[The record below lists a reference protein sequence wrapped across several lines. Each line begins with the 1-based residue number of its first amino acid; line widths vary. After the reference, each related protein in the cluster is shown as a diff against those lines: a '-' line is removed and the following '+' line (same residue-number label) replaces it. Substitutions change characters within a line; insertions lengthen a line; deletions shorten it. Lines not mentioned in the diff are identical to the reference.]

1 MFQNHMSEIFRVIL
15 LASLLAFTPPA
26 WADDLCTAA
35 TRMDLNSTLRG
46 YGDQG
51 EPFQVELE
59 VPSPGILSVGAA
71 VPGTALAKP
80 RLSLAHRACLPRAA
94 SEPLV
99 LERSANHLVLAID
112 APGAYVFRVGSQEP
126 SRTLGELKLRSAFV
140 AGPEAGGIPTR
151 DGEDEEEIE
160 IEADPLVDPAKGGIP
175 TRDGEDEEEIEI
187 EADPMVTPGKGFYK
201 DGEDEEEIEIEA
213 DPMVDPG
220 GGSGR
225 SLHARLEQLCRAG
238 AVDDHGDSF
247 TCATFLIAGQA
258 VAGEIRNGWG
268 DDEDVFHFVLGEARG
283 SSLWKV
289 AIETAGDV
297 EVLGALYD
305 RSGQRLVQIGG
316 DGGSRIVLAPGG
328 YFLRVESRYGGEGA
342 YALAVDAAPW

>member
-175 TRDGEDEEEIEI
+175 TRDGEDEEEIE
-187 EADPMVTPGKGFYK
+187 
-201 DGEDEEEIEIEA
+201 A